1 MTHLEIENLASDYLE
16 GLLDTSLQVA
26 VEAHLTECA
35 ACRELMGDVRHALE
49 LCRAAEDVEPKPWL
63 VSKIMLATVG
73 ERKPSWGEQI
83 AAFIR
88 PLLQPRVA
96 YPIAMTVFTFS
107 IIVNAAGLNLR
118 SLRFEDLNPRT
129 WVGRANRQGHL
140 MYARAE
146 KFYYDLRVV
155 YEIESRF
162 RQLRREPQVQEEEAP
177 KHAAPGGGSSQGT
190 PSDHM
195 MASSGGTWVVA
206 AAKSEETF
214 PAVGNQTGL
223 TRARR
228 SPIP

>member
-1 MTHLEIENLASDYLE
+1 MTHLEIENLSSDYLE
-16 GLLDTSLQVA
+16 GLLDTTLRVA

-49 LCRAAEDVEPKPWL
+49 LCRAAEDAEPKPWL
-63 VSKIMLATVG
+63 VSKIMLATIG
-73 ERKPSWGEQI
+73 ERKPSWWEQI
-83 AAFIR
+83 AAYFR
-88 PLLQPRVA
+88 PVLQPRVA

-118 SLRFEDLNPRT
+118 SIRFEDLNPRT

-162 RQLRREPQVQEEEAP
+162 QKLRRQPEVKEEEAP
-177 KHAAPGGGSSQGT
+177 KPAAPGGGSSQGT
-190 PSDHM
+190 PSDHT
-195 MASSGGTWVVA
+195 MASSGSTWVVA

-214 PAVGNQTGL
+214 PAVGNQTGT